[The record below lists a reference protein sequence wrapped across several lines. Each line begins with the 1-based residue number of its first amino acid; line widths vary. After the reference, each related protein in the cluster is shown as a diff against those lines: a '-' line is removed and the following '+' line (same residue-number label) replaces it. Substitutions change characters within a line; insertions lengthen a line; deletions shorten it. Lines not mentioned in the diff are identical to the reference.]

1 MNAKLT
7 LSIEKSVIE
16 KAKGYAKASGRS
28 LSELIQSYLERL
40 VIYPEESQLQV
51 PDEFKDLFGVLDLP
65 ADLDDKAALRQMV
78 FDKHSS

>member
-1 MNAKLT
+1 MNTKLT

-16 KAKGYAKASGRS
+16 KAKGYARLSGRS

-40 VIYPEESQLQV
+40 VLSSEERETQV

-65 ADLDDKAALRQMV
+65 TDLDDKAALRQMV